1 MSRTPALRAP
11 AAFAA
16 PALRALA
23 AFAALA
29 GLVLGLVVCG
39 AAAASEPVRETSAAT
54 AGPASPGCGQ
64 SHGGDEGAR
73 APAVP
78 PRAHGFGELLP
89 VLVTERTPCGG
100 WGADQDAVDVRAGR
114 APPELVAPSPVE
126 LSILRV

>member
-1 MSRTPALRAP
+1 MSRTPALRA
-11 AAFAA
+11 
-16 PALRALA
+16 LV

-39 AAAASEPVRETSAAT
+39 TAGAAAPGPGPSV

-64 SHGGDEGAR
+64 SHGGDEGAA

-89 VLVTERTPCGG
+89 VLAAERMPCGG
-100 WGADQDAVDVRAGR
+100 WGADQAAADVRAGR
-114 APPELVAPSPVE
+114 APPELASPSPVE

>member
-1 MSRTPALRAP
+1 MPRTAV
-11 AAFAA
+11 
-16 PALRALA
+16 RALA

-39 AAAASEPVRETSAAT
+39 AVSAAAPEAGPAVAS

-64 SHGGDEGAR
+64 SHGDEGAA

-78 PRAHGFGELLP
+78 PRGHAFGELLP
-89 VLVTERTPCGG
+89 ALAGDRTPCGG
-100 WGADQDAVDVRAGR
+100 WGADQDVADVRAGR
-114 APPELVAPSPVE
+114 APPALVPPSPME

>member
-1 MSRTPALRAP
+1 MSRTPV
-11 AAFAA
+11 
-16 PALRALA
+16 LRALA

-29 GLVLGLVVCG
+29 GLVLGLAVCG
-39 AAAASEPVRETSAAT
+39 AVAAAEPVRQVIT
-54 AGPASPGCGQ
+54 ASVGPAGPGCGQ
-64 SHGGDEGAR
+64 SHGDDEGAR

-89 VLVTERTPCGG
+89 VLAAERTPCGG

-114 APPELVAPSPVE
+114 APPELAAPSPVE

>member
-1 MSRTPALRAP
+1 MSRTPV
-11 AAFAA
+11 
-16 PALRALA
+16 LRALA

-29 GLVLGLVVCG
+29 GLVLGLAVCG
-39 AAAASEPVRETSAAT
+39 AAAAAQPVQQAT
-54 AGPASPGCGQ
+54 TASVGPAGPGPGCGQ
-64 SHGGDEGAR
+64 SHGDEGAR

-89 VLVTERTPCGG
+89 VLAAERTPCGG
-100 WGADQDAVDVRAGR
+100 WGADQDAVDARAGR